1 MIDDLPQ
8 MRAAARLCVGLAAVA
23 CVLAQAASG
32 ARTLSPNLAFAF
44 KMGPIPG
51 GTGCPD
57 GTPDSF
63 VCIGQ
68 SGTVEVKGLGRV
80 HVDLVHIVDPSNSAC
95 PKGTVTGDLT
105 TPHGVLGV
113 TGSAAGC
120 VNTTFGLGTY
130 GVSLSGSGGFAGVS
144 GSGTIGNAG
153 IYLMNGTLHAS
164 SALFDVVGPTI
175 SGAVNR
181 TVRTAVAAGAR
192 VKFDVKAHDA
202 ESAVRVTCAPRSGS
216 LFRVGVTRVNCRAV
230 DSSDNVATRS
240 FIVTVKRS

>member
-1 MIDDLPQ
+1 
-8 MRAAARLCVGLAAVA
+8 MRAAARLCVGLAVLAG
-23 CVLAQAASG
+23 VLAQAASG
-32 ARTLSPNLAFAF
+32 ARTLSANLAFAF

-51 GTGCPD
+51 GTGCPA

-105 TPHGVLGV
+105 TPHGGLSA

-130 GVSLSGSGGFAGVS
+130 AVSLTGTGGLAGAS
-144 GSGTIGNAG
+144 GSGTIDNAG
-153 IYLMNGTLHAS
+153 IYLMNGTLRAS
-164 SALFDVVGPTI
+164 SAVFDVVAPTI

-181 TVRTAVAAGAR
+181 TVKTTAAGGAR
-192 VKFDVKAHDA
+192 VKFAVKARDA
-202 ESAVRVTCAPRSGS
+202 DSAVRVTCTPRSGS
-216 LFRVGVTRVNCRAV
+216 LFRVGVTRVDCRAV
-230 DSSDNVATRS
+230 DSSDNVAARS